1 MNSSFKGSFQ
11 FPVSSF
17 QNAMSHTLRSL
28 LMACLLVSA
37 PVFAQDSAATL
48 DELLEQ
54 VRSKTVADQ
63 GQLAAREAE
72 FANARDRQAQL
83 LAEARAQRDALEKRG
98 SELEARFDTN
108 KRDIDARQ
116 RTLDDKLGGLKEL
129 FGIFQQT
136 SGDLQGIFFNSPV
149 SAQYPDRTQFLEAFA
164 KKMSRASEIS
174 TIDEIER
181 LWFEL
186 QREMTE
192 TGKITRFT
200 APVLL
205 ADGSRASRDVI
216 RLGAFDVVSADP
228 ARYLTWRGETQS
240 LAELKRQPEGG
251 SLGRLAD
258 YAQGKDAVAR
268 FDLDPTGGSLLERLV
283 EAPGLIDRIH
293 QGGLVGYV
301 ILALG
306 AVALLV
312 ALERLISLSLIGAKV
327 AAQRRKIDD
336 PSDNNPLGRVL
347 MAYHENRGV
356 NAETLEMKL
365 GEAVLKELP
374 SINRFLNFLKI
385 IAVSAPLLGL
395 LGTVTGMIN
404 TFQAITL
411 FGTGDPKTMAGGISQ
426 ALVTTVLG
434 LCVAIPTVFLHSI
447 CATRAKAVVHMLQ
460 EQSAGLIAQ
469 FMERGSSRA

>member
-1 MNSSFKGSFQ
+1 
-11 FPVSSF
+11 
-17 QNAMSHTLRSL
+17 MSHALRSL
-28 LMACLLVSA
+28 VMAGLLASA
-37 PVFAQDSAATL
+37 PAFAQDDSAATL

-54 VRSKTVADQ
+54 VRTKTLADQ
-63 GQLAAREAE
+63 GQLQQREAE
-72 FANARDRQAQL
+72 FARAVGEQANL
-83 LAEARAQRDALEKRG
+83 LAQAKARRDALENRG
-98 SELEARFDTN
+98 SELEARFDLN
-108 KRDIDARQ
+108 KREIDTRQ
-116 RTLDDKLGGLKEL
+116 QQLDDKLGALKEL

-136 SGDLQGIFFNSPV
+136 SGDLQGIFFDSPI
-149 SAQYPDRTQFLEAFA
+149 SAQYPDRTEFLEAFA

-174 TIDEIER
+174 TIEEIER

-192 TGKITRFT
+192 TGKIVRFE

-205 ADGSRASRDVI
+205 ADGTQGQRDVI

-228 ARYLTWRGETQS
+228 ARYLSWRGETQS
-240 LAELKRQPEGG
+240 LAELKRQPGG
-251 SLGRLAD
+251 DTLDRLDD
-258 YAQGKDAVAR
+258 YASSTDPVAR
-268 FDLDPTGGSLLERLV
+268 IDLDPTGGSLLERLV
-283 EAPGLIDRIH
+283 EAPGLGDRIE

-312 ALERLISLSLIGAKV
+312 ALERLITLSIIGAKV
-327 AAQRRKIDD
+327 AAQRRNLDS
-336 PSDNNPLGRVL
+336 PQTGNPLGRVL

-374 SINRFLNFLKI
+374 SLNRFLTFLKI
-385 IAVSAPLLGL
+385 IAVAAPLLGL

-426 ALVTTVLG
+426 ALVTTVQG

-447 CATRAKAVVHMLQ
+447 CSTRAKAVVHMLQ

-469 FMERGSSRA
+469 YMEKGSRA

>member
-1 MNSSFKGSFQ
+1 MNRSFQ

-17 QNAMSHTLRSL
+17 QNAMSHALRSL
-28 LMACLLVSA
+28 LMVGLLA
-37 PVFAQDSAATL
+37 GTPAFAQDDSAATL

-54 VRSKTVADQ
+54 VRTKTLADQ
-63 GQLAAREAE
+63 GQLQQREAE
-72 FANARDRQAQL
+72 FAAARDRQAEL
-83 LAEARAQRDALEKRG
+83 LAQARARRDALEKRG
-98 SELEARFDTN
+98 SELEGRFDTN
-108 KRDIDARQ
+108 KREIDTRQ
-116 RTLDDKLGGLKEL
+116 GQLDDKLGALKEL

-136 SGDLQGIFFNSPV
+136 SGDLQGIFFDSPI
-149 SAQYPDRTQFLEAFA
+149 SAQYPDRTEFLEAFA

-192 TGKITRFT
+192 TGKIVRFS

-205 ADGSRASRDVI
+205 ADGSQGTRDVI
-216 RLGAFDVVSADP
+216 RLGAFDVVSTDP
-228 ARYLTWRGETQS
+228 ARYLSWRGETQS
-240 LAELKRQPEGG
+240 LAELKRQPG
-251 SLGRLAD
+251 SDTLGRLDD
-258 YAQGKDAVAR
+258 YADSRDPVAR
-268 FDLDPTGGSLLERLV
+268 IDLDPTGGSLLERLV
-283 EAPGLIDRIH
+283 EAPGLGDRIE

-312 ALERLISLSLIGAKV
+312 ALERLITLSIVGAKV
-327 AAQRRKIDD
+327 SAQRRQIDR
-336 PSDNNPLGRVL
+336 PQAGNPLGRVL
-347 MAYHENRGV
+347 MAYHDNTGV

-374 SINRFLNFLKI
+374 GLNRFLTFLKI
-385 IAVSAPLLGL
+385 IAVAAPLLGL

-447 CATRAKAVVHMLQ
+447 CSTRAKAVVHMLQ

-469 FMERGSSRA
+469 YMEKGQRA

>member
-1 MNSSFKGSFQ
+1 MNRSFQ

-17 QNAMSHTLRSL
+17 QNAMSHALRSL
-28 LMACLLVSA
+28 LMVGLLA
-37 PVFAQDSAATL
+37 ATPAMAQDDSAATL

-54 VRSKTVADQ
+54 VRTKTLADQ
-63 GQLAAREAE
+63 GQLQQREAE
-72 FANARDRQAQL
+72 FAAARDRQAEL
-83 LAEARAQRDALEKRG
+83 LAQARARRDALEKRG
-98 SELEARFDTN
+98 SELEGRFDTN
-108 KRDIDARQ
+108 KREIDTRQ
-116 RTLDDKLGGLKEL
+116 TQLDDKLGALKEL

-136 SGDLQGIFFNSPV
+136 SGDLQGIFFDSPI
-149 SAQYPDRTQFLEAFA
+149 SAQYPDRTEFLEAFA

-192 TGKITRFT
+192 TGKIVRFE

-205 ADGSRASRDVI
+205 ADGSQGTRDVI
-216 RLGAFDVVSADP
+216 RLGAFDVVSTDP
-228 ARYLTWRGETQS
+228 ARYLSWRGETQS
-240 LAELKRQPEGG
+240 LAELKRQPG
-251 SLGRLAD
+251 SDTLGRLDD
-258 YAQGKDAVAR
+258 YADSRDPVAR
-268 FDLDPTGGSLLERLV
+268 IDLDPTGGSLLERLV
-283 EAPGLIDRIH
+283 EAPGLGDRIE

-312 ALERLISLSLIGAKV
+312 ALERLITLSIVGAKV
-327 AAQRRKIDD
+327 SAQRRQIDR
-336 PSDNNPLGRVL
+336 PQAGNPLGRVL
-347 MAYHENRGV
+347 MAYHDNTGV

-374 SINRFLNFLKI
+374 GLNRFLTFLKI
-385 IAVSAPLLGL
+385 IAVAAPLLGL

-447 CATRAKAVVHMLQ
+447 CSTRAKAVVHMLQ

-469 FMERGSSRA
+469 YMEKGQRA

>member
-1 MNSSFKGSFQ
+1 MIRRLT
-11 FPVSSF
+11 
-17 QNAMSHTLRSL
+17 AALAIAL
-28 LMACLLVSA
+28 LSGPA
-37 PVFAQDSAATL
+37 FAQDSAATL

-72 FANARDRQAQL
+72 FAQARDRQAQL

-98 SELEARFDTN
+98 SALETRFDSN

-116 RTLDDKLGGLKEL
+116 RSLDDKLGGLKEL

-205 ADGSRASRDVI
+205 ADGSRGQRDVI

-258 YAQGKDAVAR
+258 YARGKDPVAR

-283 EAPGLIDRIH
+283 EAPGLVDRIH

-312 ALERLISLSLIGAKV
+312 ALERLISLSIIGTKV

-469 FMERGSSRA
+469 FMERGARA

>member
-1 MNSSFKGSFQ
+1 MKSSFQ

-17 QNAMSHTLRSL
+17 QTSMSHALRSL
-28 LMACLLVSA
+28 VMAGLLASA
-37 PVFAQDSAATL
+37 PAFAQDDSAATL

-54 VRSKTVADQ
+54 VRTKTLADQ
-63 GQLAAREAE
+63 GQLQAREAE
-72 FANARDRQAQL
+72 FANAVSEQANL
-83 LAEARAQRDALEKRG
+83 LAQAKARRDALESRG
-98 SELEARFDTN
+98 SELEARFDLN
-108 KRDIDARQ
+108 KREIDTRQ
-116 RTLDDKLGGLKEL
+116 QQLDDKLGALKEL

-136 SGDLQGIFFNSPV
+136 SGDLQGIFFDSPI
-149 SAQYPDRTQFLEAFA
+149 SAQYPDRTEFLEAFA

-174 TIDEIER
+174 TIEEIER

-192 TGKITRFT
+192 TGKIVRFE

-205 ADGSRASRDVI
+205 ADGTKGQRDVI

-228 ARYLTWRGETQS
+228 ARYLSWRGETQS
-240 LAELKRQPEGG
+240 LAELKRQPGG
-251 SLGRLAD
+251 DTLDRLDD
-258 YAQGKDAVAR
+258 YASSTDPVAR
-268 FDLDPTGGSLLERLV
+268 IDLDPTGGSLLERLV
-283 EAPGLIDRIH
+283 EAPGLGDRIE

-301 ILALG
+301 ILTLG

-312 ALERLISLSLIGAKV
+312 ALERLITLSIIGVKV
-327 AAQRRKIDD
+327 AAQRRNLDS
-336 PSDNNPLGRVL
+336 PQTGNPLGRVL

-374 SINRFLNFLKI
+374 SLNRFLTFLKI
-385 IAVSAPLLGL
+385 IAVAAPLLGL

-434 LCVAIPTVFLHSI
+434 LVVAIPTVFLHSI
-447 CATRAKAVVHMLQ
+447 CSTRAKAVVHMLQ

-469 FMERGSSRA
+469 YMEKGSRA

>member
-1 MNSSFKGSFQ
+1 MNSSFQ

-17 QNAMSHTLRSL
+17 QNAMSHVLRSL
-28 LMACLLVSA
+28 LMACLFVSA

-72 FANARDRQAQL
+72 FAQARDRQAQL
-83 LAEARAQRDALEKRG
+83 LAQARAQRDALEKRG
-98 SELEARFDTN
+98 SELEARFDSN
-108 KRDIDARQ
+108 KREIDTRQ
-116 RTLDDKLGGLKEL
+116 RQLDDKLGGLKEL

-136 SGDLQGIFFNSPV
+136 SGDLQGIFFASPI
-149 SAQYPDRTQFLEAFA
+149 SAQYPDRRQFLEAFA

-205 ADGSRASRDVI
+205 ADGSRASREVI

-228 ARYLTWRGETQS
+228 ARYLIWRGETQS

-258 YAQGKDAVAR
+258 YAQGEDPVAR

-283 EAPGLIDRIH
+283 EAPGLGDRIQ

-312 ALERLISLSLIGAKV
+312 ALERLIMLSIIGAKV
-327 AAQRRKIDD
+327 AAQRRNIDS
-336 PSDNNPLGRVL
+336 PQAGNPLGRVL

-374 SINRFLNFLKI
+374 SLNRFLNFLKI
-385 IAVSAPLLGL
+385 IAVAAPLLGL

-426 ALVTTVLG
+426 ALVTTVQG

-469 FMERGSSRA
+469 YMEKGARA